1 ISIGELDKIESGIV
15 LALEEE
21 ARRCRELIKKLDI
34 RSRSEWTPSFC
45 LSGGNQQK
53 ALVARWLFAGSTV
66 LILDE
71 PTQGVDLG
79 ARAEIYRL
87 MKEIAQQGG
96 AILMISS
103 DLPELLGMSHRIAVM
118 RRGTIVTTL
127 ETARTNQEEVMRHAA
142 LVQ

>member
-1 ISIGELDKIESGIV
+1 LISDLRIQ
-15 LALEEE
+15 
-21 ARRCRELIKKLDI
+21 
-34 RSRSEWTPSFC
+34 SRSTWEPIYR

-53 ALVARWLFAGSTV
+53 ALIARWIFARSKI

-87 MKEIAQQGG
+87 MRDIAARGG

-103 DLPELLGMSHRIAVM
+103 DLPELLGMTHRIVVM
-118 RRGTIVTTL
+118 RRGEIAATL
-127 ETARTNQEEVMRHAA
+127 ETAGTNQEEIMRYAA
-142 LVQ
+142 LVN